1 MKLKIFLICIAFL
14 IQGAAYAGA
23 GKTVYLPKNLSTV
36 PEGNNFN
43 DNNSEYS
50 NKRSYQSANFVMYW
64 SKEYGD
70 NPMANQDISK
80 RFDIKRLLIE
90 SERFYAYYAKT
101 LKVIIEGRSIS
112 DKHKIIFLIT
122 GGENNTAYAWGGEDK
137 VGILWTPASRIN
149 KEPYGVIAHE
159 LGHVFQFFANIDH
172 NKTSFNGTINEMGAQ
187 YLLWQVYP
195 EWTTFE
201 NFHLKDF
208 VKNSYKAFLH
218 PDNAYH
224 SPFLL
229 EYWSEKHGKHFYG
242 KMLREVEKNE
252 DPVETYK
259 RITQINQ
266 DQFNNEVFEAASK
279 FVTWDLKRIEQT
291 TKQYAN
297 QHSTILK
304 PMADSWYRISSEN
317 CPENYGYNA
326 IKLNIPKV
334 GNMITAQLRGIVGT
348 EGFTNSNPSNA
359 GWHFGFVAYNKDG
372 TRFYGKIQSENEQLI
387 PFKVPEETT
396 NLWLVVSGAPKN
408 HNKLKRNSESQDQ
421 WPYEVK
427 VNGAEL
433 SL

>member
-80 RFDIKRLLIE
+80 RFNIKRLLIE

-326 IKLNIPKV
+326 IKLNVPKV

-348 EGFTNSNPSNA
+348 EGFINSDPSNA
-359 GWHFGFVAYNKDG
+359 G
-372 TRFYGKIQSENEQLI
+372 
-387 PFKVPEETT
+387 
-396 NLWLVVSGAPKN
+396 
-408 HNKLKRNSESQDQ
+408 
-421 WPYEVK
+421 
-427 VNGAEL
+427 
-433 SL
+433 

>member
-187 YLLWQVYP
+187 YLL
-195 EWTTFE
+195 
-201 NFHLKDF
+201 
-208 VKNSYKAFLH
+208 
-218 PDNAYH
+218 
-224 SPFLL
+224 
-229 EYWSEKHGKHFYG
+229 
-242 KMLREVEKNE
+242 
-252 DPVETYK
+252 
-259 RITQINQ
+259 
-266 DQFNNEVFEAASK
+266 
-279 FVTWDLKRIEQT
+279 
-291 TKQYAN
+291 
-297 QHSTILK
+297 
-304 PMADSWYRISSEN
+304 
-317 CPENYGYNA
+317 
-326 IKLNIPKV
+326 
-334 GNMITAQLRGIVGT
+334 
-348 EGFTNSNPSNA
+348 
-359 GWHFGFVAYNKDG
+359 
-372 TRFYGKIQSENEQLI
+372 
-387 PFKVPEETT
+387 
-396 NLWLVVSGAPKN
+396 
-408 HNKLKRNSESQDQ
+408 
-421 WPYEVK
+421 
-427 VNGAEL
+427 
-433 SL
+433 